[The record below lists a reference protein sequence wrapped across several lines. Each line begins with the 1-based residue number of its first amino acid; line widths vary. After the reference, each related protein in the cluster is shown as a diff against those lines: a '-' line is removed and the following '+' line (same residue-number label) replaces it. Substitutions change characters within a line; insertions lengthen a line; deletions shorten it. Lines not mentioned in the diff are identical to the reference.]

1 MKLYLSASIRG
12 TDGEFATEY
21 IQKHNILLACQHVQQ
36 LRKYYPEITWV
47 CPHENEMINEM
58 VFCGAMDSDDLILS
72 ECYYISHGSIDGV
85 VVVGK
90 YIPDSGCG
98 KEVLAAHE
106 SHKFCC
112 FMDDTGRESREHFE
126 VMLSEWESQ

>member
-1 MKLYLSASIRG
+1 MNKPQSISRG
-12 TDGEFATEY
+12 TTC
-21 IQKHNILLACQHVQQ
+21 LLAVQKVNQ

-47 CPHENEMINEM
+47 CPHEDEFLNDMI
-58 VFCGAMDSDDLILS
+58 FCGALDGDDLVEA
-72 ECYYISHGSIDGV
+72 ECHYIAHGDIDGV

-90 YIPDSGCG
+90 YVPDSGCG

-106 SHKFCC
+106 AHKFCC

-126 VMLSEWESQ
+126 VMLSEWEKE